1 MEGETVGSDQPGRG
15 LASVTVTVTFIEISL
30 GVHASACAYIIYILI
45 RL

>member
-1 MEGETVGSDQPGRG
+1 MGDETEGSAQPGSG